1 MKIQKSTLLASI
13 GSGLEYYDFTI
24 YALLIS
30 YISHNFFPTEDKFV
44 SLISSYLVFGLGYV
58 VRPLGGIVF
67 GLLGDKFGRK
77 KVLVNVMFLMA
88 ITTMF
93 MGVLPTFHD
102 KTGGIIC
109 TVAFVSCRLF
119 QGILFGAELPCSL
132 TFISEH
138 TGKNYKGLNCAI
150 MTSFITIG
158 VLFGNI
164 VIFSL
169 TSIFSNN
176 EMMIWGW
183 RIPFLLGGLLALA
196 AYYLRINTLETP
208 SFIGR
213 KNVGLSFNYFNFIRG
228 VLSGIGILILP
239 SILILCYLIMPSIFI
254 SVYNCK
260 ASDVF
265 MASFLGYVA
274 SIILVPIF
282 GILGDRI
289 GRKNIYRIAL
299 LLILILS
306 YPAMIYQNI
315 TTLWGLILF
324 MIIYQLIISIMA
336 GSYYPML
343 AENFS
348 TEVRYTG
355 VAATYNISML
365 IASFFPVLAAT
376 SMKHSHNFST
386 IYACILG
393 LSIIALIASYFV
405 RKFEN

>member
-1 MKIQKSTLLASI
+1 MKIQKSTFLASV

-30 YISHNFFPTEDKFV
+30 YISHNFFPAEDKFV
-44 SLISSYLVFGLGYV
+44 SLISSYLIFALGYV
-58 VRPLGGIVF
+58 VRPIGGIIF
-67 GLLGDKFGRK
+67 GILGDKFGRK
-77 KVLVNVMFLMA
+77 KILVIVMFYMA
-88 ITTMF
+88 ITTML

-102 KTGGIIC
+102 KIGGIIC
-109 TVAFVSCRLF
+109 TVAFVLCRLF

-138 TGKNYKGLNCAI
+138 TGNNYKGLNCAI

-158 VLFGNI
+158 VLFGNV

-169 TSIFSNN
+169 TSMFSNQ

-183 RIPFLLGGLLALA
+183 RIPFFLGGLLALA
-196 AYYLRINTLETP
+196 AYYLRKNTLETP
-208 SFIGR
+208 SYISR
-213 KNVGLSFNYFNFIRG
+213 KEKCLSFNYFVFAKG

-239 SILILCYLIMPSIFI
+239 SILILCYLILPSIFI

-274 SIILVPIF
+274 SIIFVPIF
-282 GILGDRI
+282 GVLGDRI

-299 LLILILS
+299 LLILLLS
-306 YPAMIYQNI
+306 YPAMIYQDI
-315 TTLWGLILF
+315 ITLWGLIFF
-324 MIIYQLIISIMA
+324 MVIYQIIISVMA

-343 AENFS
+343 AENFP

-355 VAATYNISML
+355 VAAAYNISML
-365 IASFFPVLAAT
+365 IASFFPVLAAA
-376 SMKHSHNFST
+376 SMRHSHNFST
-386 IYACILG
+386 IYVYILG
-393 LSIIALIASYFV
+393 LSIIALMASCFV
-405 RKFEN
+405 KKFEN